1 MSEQSQSYGAGRPD
15 VEAAMRR
22 ATRTSRP
29 TRRVRQVPAA
39 RPDQPFR
46 RARAQGARAPA
57 DTRTRG
63 KINVGDSPVVPLA
76 IIGTGM
82 YLAWFGVHYWRSDVK
97 YPTDPLKAVLQGK
110 GLPSNAGTPTADE
123 AAVLK
128 AAQSEIT
135 ASQGVTPGTGE
146 ANPNAVGQAVAAG
159 DTSSNTANVNTGKLL
174 AAAYGWG
181 PGSTDWPYLET
192 GWQEESGWSTTAAN
206 VPSDPYNHA
215 YGIPQANPGTKMA
228 AAGPDWKTSATTQIT
243 WGLSYIKATYGAPSK
258 VPGWTPNGPAAGYV
272 GY

>member
-1 MSEQSQSYGAGRPD
+1 MRGEPAGLGGRAASIPGGGPKIGGAP
-15 VEAAMRR
+15 V
-22 ATRTSRP
+22 
-29 TRRVRQVPAA
+29 
-39 RPDQPFR
+39 
-46 RARAQGARAPA
+46 
-57 DTRTRG
+57 
-63 KINVGDSPVVPLA
+63 IPVV
-76 IIGTGM
+76 IVGIGM

-97 YPTDPLKAVLQGK
+97 YPTDPLKAVLQGQ

-128 AAQSEIT
+128 AAQAEIT
-135 ASQGVTPGTGE
+135 ANQGVTPGTGE
-146 ANPNAVGQAVAAG
+146 ANPNATGQAVASG

-206 VPSDPYNHA
+206 DPSDPYNHA

-228 AAGPDWKTSATTQIT
+228 AAGPAWKTDATTQIT
-243 WGLSYIKATYGAPSK
+243 WGLSYIKSTYGAPSK